1 MKFLTMSTAIC
12 MSLENKTG
20 ILYGLPKIH
29 KCDVPLRPILS
40 AIGTAGYNL
49 AKFFVPL
56 LSAFTT
62 NHFSIKDSFSFAT
75 EISSLPD
82 SNSYF
87 IASFD
92 IKSLFTNIPLEE
104 AVSIAT
110 ENYFNINRPSRN
122 FTPKLLPSITWI
134 RGLHNHRGLV
144 KLKLY

>member
-1 MKFLTMSTAIC
+1 MHVSGTKP
-12 MSLENKTG
+12 G

-29 KCDVPLRPILS
+29 KCDVSLRPILS

-62 NHFSIKDSFSFAT
+62 NHFSIKDSFSFAS

-87 IASFD
+87 MASFD

-104 AVSIAT
+104 TVSIAT
-110 ENYFNINRPSRN
+110 ENYFNTNRPSRN
-122 FTPKLLPSITWI
+122 FTSKLFKDPLLYIYI
-134 RGLHNHRGLV
+134 RVH
-144 KLKLY
+144 